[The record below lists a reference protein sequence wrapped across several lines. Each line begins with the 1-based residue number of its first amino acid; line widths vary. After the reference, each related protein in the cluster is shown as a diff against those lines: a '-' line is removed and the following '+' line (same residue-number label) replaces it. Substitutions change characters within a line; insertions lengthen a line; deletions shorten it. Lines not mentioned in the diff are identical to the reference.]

1 MAGPPQP
8 KQDTG
13 FRPKRRAKRMRQFD
27 RDFEA
32 VKPHVRKRSGG
43 ICEVRDC
50 TSVGR
55 HHHHRA
61 GRVGEGVN
69 DPDMV
74 ILVCPEHDHR
84 ITTDPAWAK
93 AEGYSVDRLS
103 LPLSKSV
110 QRPELASNGRND

>member
-1 MAGPPQP
+1 MTRMVEPQP

-13 FRPKRRAKRMRQFD
+13 FRPKRRAKRVRQFD

-32 VKPHVRKRSGG
+32 VKPIVRKRSGG
-43 ICEVRDC
+43 WCEVDGCDKR
-50 TSVGR
+50 GR
-55 HHHHRA
+55 HHHHRG

-69 DPDMV
+69 DPHMV

-84 ITTDPAWAK
+84 ITTDPGWAK
-93 AEGYSVDRLS
+93 AEGYSVDRVS

-110 QRPELASNGRND
+110 PRPEAMS